1 MPAILILCLVLQVVL
16 VVHAIHRHRRDG
28 WLLLILM
35 LPGVGALA
43 YLLLTIWDTVLRWGK
58 RARTYFPQA
67 ENKCVPFSP
76 ERELRRRRATL
87 AVCDNLLNRL
97 ALALACLKHGRYGEA
112 AELFEVLDAG
122 ECHDDPLILLGL
134 ARSRFGL
141 EQFKGAKQSLER
153 LMAANPNFRSETGH
167 LLYARSLEALGEVED
182 ALHEY
187 EVLTSYSPAPEALCR
202 RALLLTNLGRP
213 GEAKAL
219 YQALLQR
226 LRRAP
231 RKVARLHHQWITL
244 AEREIAALPA

>member
-1 MPAILILCLVLQVVL
+1 MPAIFILCLVLQVVL
-16 VVHAIHRHRRDG
+16 VVHAMHRHRRDG
-28 WLLLILM
+28 WLLLLVM
-35 LPGVGALA
+35 LPGVGALL
-43 YLLLTIWDTVLRWGK
+43 YLLLTLWDTVLRW
-58 RARTYFPQA
+58 AR
-67 ENKCVPFSP
+67 VPASP
-76 ERELRRRRATL
+76 VTDPGRELHRRRATL
-87 AVCDNLLNRL
+87 AVSDNLLNRL

-112 AELFEVLDAG
+112 AELFENLDAG

-134 ARSRFGL
+134 ARSQFAL
-141 EQFKGAKQSLER
+141 EQFKGAKQSLDR
-153 LMAANPNFRSETGH
+153 LIAANPNFRSETGH
-167 LLYARSLEALGEVED
+167 LLYARSLEALGEVRD

-219 YQALLQR
+219 YQTLLER